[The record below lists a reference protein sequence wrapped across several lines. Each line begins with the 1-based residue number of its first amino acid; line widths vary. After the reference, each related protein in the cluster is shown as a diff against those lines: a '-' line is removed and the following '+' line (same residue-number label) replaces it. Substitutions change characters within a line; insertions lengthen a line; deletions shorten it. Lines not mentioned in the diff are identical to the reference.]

1 MKKLLFITILA
12 SVNVSFG
19 QFNHDIQLPQNKKF
33 KKLDYWSIHD
43 SLNLNQTGKVQ
54 FEWAEFHVSVS
65 EMNNMDS
72 YMCTVDNVSDILNK
86 FGYPSTDITVSAN
99 VKKFRGLSGFYY
111 CVVIPS
117 TISKNEGRKDPVLY
131 IIYPRTDVIKF

>member
-1 MKKLLFITILA
+1 MKKLLFIAILA

-19 QFNHDIQLPQNKKF
+19 QFKHDVQLPQNKKF
-33 KKLDYWSIHD
+33 KKLGYWTIHD

-54 FEWAEFHVSVS
+54 LEWAEFHVSVS

-72 YMCTVDNVSDILNK
+72 YIGTVDNVSDILNK
-86 FGYPSTDITVSAN
+86 FGHPSTDIVVGAN

-117 TISKNEGRKDPVLY
+117 TISKNDARKDPILY
-131 IIYPRTDVIKF
+131 IAYPRTDVIKF